1 MFQPWPLYDGLPYV
15 RSRTRKFFV
24 TFVTWLSHAGVGVGV
39 AALIVILSVMN
50 GFEGELRERL
60 LALSSHAHVQALTV
74 PIGDTPSAPET
85 TESAIFDVRSLSQ
98 WDALAARLT
107 AQSKGSLQGAA
118 PAVEIQALAL
128 RTPEMLPIRLRG
140 VVPTSEPAVSR
151 AAESVIAG
159 ELSALEPG
167 LDRVVLGSVVAK
179 LLGVGVGDRVTVLV
193 PTVTAGGTPLPRLRE
208 FLVAGLF
215 EVGLQDHDGTL
226 ALGHFADVA
235 ALAQEDRAAF
245 SLQLRFSDALLA
257 PRAAADLAISLPSGL
272 SIRDWTQDH
281 ANYFRA
287 IRIEKTMMALI
298 LLLIVAV
305 AAFNIVAMLVMV
317 VTDKRTDIAILRT
330 LGASPSD
337 VTRVFLTQGW
347 VIGWGGVVLGVAL
360 GVVLALNVGDIVPWL
375 ERIFG
380 FSLMDPSVYYVT
392 RIPSEVRWSQVAIV
406 GGSALL
412 LTTLASVYP
421 ARQAAKV
428 APAEAL
434 RYE

>member
-1 MFQPWPLYDGLPYV
+1 MFQPWPLFVGLRYV

-24 TFVTWLSHAGVGVGV
+24 SFITWVSLAGVGVGV

-60 LALSSHAHVQALTV
+60 LALSSHAHVQALTT
-74 PIGDTPSAPET
+74 PTGATPSAPATPET
-85 TESAIFDVRSLSQ
+85 AIFDVRSISQ
-98 WDALAARLT
+98 WDDLAQRLA

-140 VVPTSEPAVSR
+140 VVPSSEPNVSR
-151 AAESVIAG
+151 AGESVIAG
-159 ELSALEPG
+159 ELSALKPG

-208 FLVAGLF
+208 LLVAGLF

-226 ALGHFADVA
+226 ALAHFADVA

-245 SLQLRFSDALLA
+245 SLQLRFDDALVA
-257 PRAAADLAISLPSGL
+257 PTASADLAKYLPRGL

-330 LGASPSD
+330 QGASPGD

-392 RIPSEVRWSQVAIV
+392 RIPSELRWTQVAMV